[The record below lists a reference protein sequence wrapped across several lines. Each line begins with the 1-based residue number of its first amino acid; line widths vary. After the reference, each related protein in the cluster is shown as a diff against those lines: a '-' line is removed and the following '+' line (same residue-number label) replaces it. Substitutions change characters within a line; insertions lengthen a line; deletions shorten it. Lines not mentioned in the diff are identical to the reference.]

1 MLNKGQAV
9 RSFLDIKLLPT
20 GELIAFDEQT
30 SDLIKYDV
38 DLNESKRLPGK
49 RKIVLEGSEIMTT
62 LYRNSHKI
70 YIWMCG
76 DNSIGLV
83 NPNDFHCDTIQNF
96 FGNMNDRVNPF
107 TVIASDRMK
116 KAMGV
121 YTQDRRVAFVY
132 LGSNG
137 LIRKFQNQILQGSR
151 ILLTSS

>member
-9 RSFLDIKLLPT
+9 KSFIDIKLLPT
-20 GELIAFDEQT
+20 GELIVFDDQT
-30 SDLIKYDV
+30 CDLIKYDV
-38 DLNESKRLPGK
+38 DLNESKRLNGK
-49 RKIVLEGSEIMTT
+49 RKIELEGAEIMTT

-83 NPNDFHCDTIQNF
+83 NPGDFQCDVIANF
-96 FGNMNDRVNPF
+96 FGNSNDRYNNPF

-121 YTQDRRVAFVY
+121 YTQDRDVAFVY
-132 LGSNG
+132 LGNG
-137 LIRKFQNQILQGSR
+137 GLVRNLQNKVLKGSKYKF
-151 ILLTSS
+151 